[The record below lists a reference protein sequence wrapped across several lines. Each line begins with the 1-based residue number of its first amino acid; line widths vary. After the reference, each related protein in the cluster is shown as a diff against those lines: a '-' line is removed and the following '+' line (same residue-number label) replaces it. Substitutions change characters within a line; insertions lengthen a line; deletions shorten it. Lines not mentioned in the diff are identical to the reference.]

1 MTDPYSPYSLNIEY
15 FFLLLYN
22 AATGVRHASL
32 GEIAPYVIGTLQ
44 GVGIFFSLIFL
55 AGLVYLHMRHGQLHH
70 EHEHEMHAKAHGRHG
85 GHDGEAHGHEEAHA
99 PQGRVRWNHV
109 MKLMTEPHQS
119 SWRGAIVEA
128 DILLSE
134 LLRDLRLPGETI
146 GEQLKNVNRTQ
157 FTTLDLAW
165 EAHKIRNEIAHA
177 GSAFD
182 LTDREARRTVDL
194 FRQVFE
200 EFEYI

>member
-1 MTDPYSPYSLNIEY
+1 MSTPNSLNIEY
-15 FFLLLYN
+15 IFLFLYN
-22 AATGVRHASL
+22 AATGVQHVSL
-32 GEIAPYVIGTLQ
+32 GDFLPVFIGTLQ
-44 GVGIFFSLIFL
+44 GLGIFFSLIFL
-55 AGLVYLHMRHGQLHH
+55 AGLVYLHMRYGQLHH
-70 EHEHEMHAKAHGRHG
+70 EHEHEMHAKAH
-85 GHDGEAHGHEEAHA
+85 AHGHGGGGHAHTEHYA
-99 PQGRVRWNHV
+99 PAGRVRWMHV

-134 LLRDLRLPGETI
+134 LLRDLRLEGSTI
-146 GEQLKNVNRTQ
+146 GEQLKSVNRSQ

-182 LTDREARRTVDL
+182 LTEREARRTVDL

>member
-1 MTDPYSPYSLNIEY
+1 MSTPSSLNIEY
-15 FFLLLYN
+15 IFLFLYN
-22 AATGVRHASL
+22 AATGVQHVSL
-32 GEIAPYVIGTLQ
+32 GDILPQFIGALQ
-44 GVGIFFSLIFL
+44 GLGIFLSLIFL
-55 AGLVYLHMRHGQLHH
+55 TGLVYLNMRYGQLHH
-70 EHEHEMHAKAHGRHG
+70 EHEHEMHAKAHAHGTHG
-85 GHDGEAHGHEEAHA
+85 GHADELHHA
-99 PQGRVRWNHV
+99 PQGAQRWMHV

-134 LLRDLRLPGETI
+134 LLQDLRLEGSTI
-146 GEQLKNVNRTQ
+146 GEQLKSVNRSQ

-182 LTDREARRTVDL
+182 LTEREARRTIDL

-200 EFEYI
+200 EFDYI

>member
-1 MTDPYSPYSLNIEY
+1 MSTPNSLNIEY
-15 FFLLLYN
+15 LFLFLYN
-22 AATGVRHASL
+22 TATGVQHVSIGDAL
-32 GEIAPYVIGTLQ
+32 PQLIGTLQ
-44 GVGIFFSLIFL
+44 GIGIFFSLIFL
-55 AGLVYLHMRHGQLHH
+55 AGLVYFHMRYGKLHH
-70 EHEHEMHAKAHGRHG
+70 EHEHEMHAKAHAHGEGRH
-85 GHDGEAHGHEEAHA
+85 AHEEQYE

-134 LLRDLRLPGETI
+134 LLRDLRLQGETI
-146 GEQLKNVNRTQ
+146 GEQLKSVNRAQ

-182 LTDREARRTVDL
+182 LTEREARRTIDL

-200 EFEYI
+200 EFDYI